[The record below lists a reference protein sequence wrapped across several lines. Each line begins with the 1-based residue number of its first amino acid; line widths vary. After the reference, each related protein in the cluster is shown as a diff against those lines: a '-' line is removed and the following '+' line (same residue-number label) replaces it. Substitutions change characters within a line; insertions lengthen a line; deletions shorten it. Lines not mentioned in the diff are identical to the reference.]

1 MRSLLLG
8 LLWALA
14 LPPAFAQQPLRA
26 RIDSGWEFRRT
37 DENIWR
43 KAIVPGTVHTDLL
56 AHRLIPDPFTGA
68 NEKGLQW
75 IDKKDWEYRASM
87 LVPPAMFDLYEELAL
102 DFTGLDTYADVYL
115 NDRLILKAGNMFV
128 GKQVPVKSVLKSGLN
143 RLRIYFHSP
152 IAHDMPKFMKDR
164 LVYPAGN
171 DADDIP
177 LSVHARKAPY
187 HYGWDWGP
195 RYVTSGIWRPIYMV
209 AWNKARLSDV
219 WIRQQALTGENARL
233 EARVTLESRQGGE
246 FSVVVFSADNSFEST
261 QLAVHAHAGKK
272 ELNIPFNIPK
282 PERWWPNGL
291 GAQRLYP
298 VTVAVLQGKDTLQQ
312 MQRKIGLRTVEVVN
326 EADSMGTGFF
336 VKVNGH
342 PVFMKGANYIP
353 SDNFLPRVTP
363 QRYRKMFEDIQ
374 ASHFNMVRVWGG
386 GIYENDAF
394 YDLADEKGIL
404 VWQDFMFA
412 CTLYP
417 SDKDFLEQV
426 KEETAYNIT
435 RLRNHPSL
443 ALWCGNNEIAVAI
456 KNWGWKDGY
465 AYSDEQ
471 WQQMLKG
478 YDTLFLDV
486 LKNEVQRYDPGRF
499 YFPSSPISNWGR
511 AEDFRHGDNHYW
523 GVWHGMEWFEALNT
537 HVPRFMSEYGFQS
550 FPELNTVR
558 TYADSSQWDIHSFV
572 MQAHQ
577 KSFTRGNAAIKTY
590 MDHYYRQPRN
600 FPAFLYLSQV
610 LQAEGM
616 KVGMEAHRR
625 NMPFCMGTLY
635 WQFNDCWPGA
645 SWSGIDYFGRW
656 KALQYFVKE
665 AYKPLLVSNTM
676 EEGELRTYVVN
687 DLLRDEPLDLVMQLM
702 DMNGKV
708 LYEKTLP
715 FTAKANTSK
724 AVHSIRKETLLNGA
738 APGKVILYT
747 KLVKNN
753 QPVSEN
759 VFYFVAPRDLELPEP
774 VVTTHVM
781 ETDGKISVRVST
793 DKLAKNVCLLLEN
806 DNGVSAF
813 SDNYFDL
820 LPGTA
825 RTLQL
830 DTKLSAAEVNKQ
842 LRILHIANAC
852 EYKQ

>member
-1 MRSLLLG
+1 MG
-8 LLWALA
+8 LCLA
-14 LPPAFAQQPLRA
+14 LSLPAFAQLRTELK
-26 RIDSGWEFRRT
+26 DGWEFRRT

-43 KAIVPGTVHTDLL
+43 MATVPGTVHTDLL
-56 AHRLIPDPFTGA
+56 AHKLIPDPFAGA

-75 IDKKDWEYRASM
+75 IDKKDWEYRTSFSVSPEM
-87 LVPPAMFDLYEELAL
+87 LNHDGIAL

-115 NDRLILKAGNMFV
+115 NDQLVLKAENMFV
-128 GKQVPVKSVLKSGLN
+128 GKQVPVKQFLKAGAN
-143 RLRIYFHSP
+143 QLRIFFHSP

-177 LSVHARKAPY
+177 LSIHARKAPY

-195 RYVTSGIWRPIYMV
+195 RYVTSGIWRPVYMV
-209 AWNKARLSDV
+209 AWNEFQLQDV
-219 WIRQQALTGENARL
+219 WIEQKKLAGATAELVAHVKLNAIKEGAYHVIVQSNDGAFKTISLTRQW
-233 EARVTLESRQGGE
+233 
-246 FSVVVFSADNSFEST
+246 ADGNQEMD
-261 QLAVHAHAGKK
+261 
-272 ELNIPFNIPK
+272 IPFTIPK

-298 VTVAVLQGKDTLQQ
+298 VTVAILKGKDTLQR

-326 EADSMGTGFF
+326 EADNMGTSFYL
-336 VKVNGH
+336 KVNGH

-353 SDNFLPRVTP
+353 SDNFLPRVSP
-363 QRYRKMFEDIQ
+363 QQYEKMFADMQ
-374 ASHFNMVRVWGG
+374 SSHFNMIRVWGG
-386 GIYENDAF
+386 GIYENDQF

-417 SDKDFLEQV
+417 SDKNFLDQV

-465 AYSDEQ
+465 AYSDAQ

-478 YDTLFLDV
+478 YDTLFQDMLRQ
-486 LKNEVQRYDPGRF
+486 EVQQHDPGRF
-499 YFPSSPISNWGR
+499 YFPSSPISNWGK

-523 GVWHGMEWFEALNT
+523 GVWHGMEWFEALTT

-558 TYADSSQWDIHSFV
+558 TYADSSQWDINSFV

-577 KSFTRGNAAIKTY
+577 KSATRGNAAIKTY
-590 MDHYYRQPRN
+590 MDHYYKQPRN
-600 FPAFLYLSQV
+600 FNAFLYLSQV

-625 NMPFCMGTLY
+625 AMPFCMGTLY
-635 WQFNDCWPGA
+635 WQFNDTWPGA

-656 KALQYFVKE
+656 KAMQYFVKK
-665 AYKPLLVSNTM
+665 AYEPVLVSNTL
-676 EEGELRTYVVN
+676 EEGKIKTYVVN
-687 DLLRDEPLDLVMQLM
+687 DLLADEKLQVVMQLM
-702 DMNGKV
+702 DMEGKI
-708 LYEKTLP
+708 LNEKTLP
-715 FTAKANTSK
+715 VTAKANASE
-724 AVHSIRKETLLNGA
+724 AVHSISKEELLNGA
-738 APGKVILYT
+738 DANRVILYT

-753 QPVSEN
+753 QSVSEN
-759 VFYFVAPRDLELPEP
+759 VFYFAAPRYLQLPEP
-774 VVTTHVM
+774 VVTTHVTVN
-781 ETDGKISVRVST
+781 EGKISVQVST
-793 DKLAKNVCLLLEN
+793 DKLAKNICLMLEE
-806 DNGVSAF
+806 DKGVSLF

-820 LPGTA
+820 LPGTS

-830 DTKLSAAEVNKQ
+830 VTQLSAAEVSNK

-852 EYKQ
+852 EK